1 MASRLH
7 ESDARSHCPARNRR
21 RWCWRPL
28 GSLLAG
34 RRRQLSRARIGQFLE
49 RSWILLTFCLKL
61 TATFIRARD
70 QQATAT
76 KTSVR
81 AGNYVSMYIELWMLR
96 LLHTLPD

>member
-1 MASRLH
+1 
-7 ESDARSHCPARNRR
+7 
-21 RWCWRPL
+21 
-28 GSLLAG
+28 
-34 RRRQLSRARIGQFLE
+34 
-49 RSWILLTFCLKL
+49 LKL

-96 LLHTLPD
+96 LLRTLPD